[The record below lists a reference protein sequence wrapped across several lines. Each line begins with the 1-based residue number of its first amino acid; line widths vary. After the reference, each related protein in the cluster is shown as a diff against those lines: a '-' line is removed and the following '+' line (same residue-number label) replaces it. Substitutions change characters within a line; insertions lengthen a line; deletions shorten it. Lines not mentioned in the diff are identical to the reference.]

1 MLCRCLYQVAIS
13 LKSQN
18 SRDGDGEKEEGY
30 EGTTMTRKLQFQ
42 QNYIIGCENSAY

>member
-18 SRDGDGEKEEGY
+18 SHDGDGEKEEGY